1 MPRSCASASPACT
14 ARGIP
19 STAAQAPLSRSP
31 ARASAS
37 ANPTPARP
45 GPMIPTRWGAT
56 LVPQG
61 RRCLGGRQGEEI
73 LGRLGAARQTECGL
87 HLAVFLPL
95 AAHFRRTAEDVAR
108 DLVAEILGDDVA
120 GAPKNAVRQP
130 PAPRPQPTAD
140 PVRPVRGDG
149 ADAGVH

>member
-1 MPRSCASASPACT
+1 
-14 ARGIP
+14 
-19 STAAQAPLSRSP
+19 
-31 ARASAS
+31 
-37 ANPTPARP
+37 
-45 GPMIPTRWGAT
+45 MIPTRWGAT

-108 DLVAEILGDDVA
+108 DLVAEILGDAVA
-120 GAPKNAVRQP
+120 GAPKKPVLP
-130 PAPRPQPTAD
+130 PAPPRPPPTAE
-140 PVRPVRGDG
+140 PVRPLPGDG
-149 ADAGVH
+149 EVGGLHAAPSLN